1 MLKKQ
6 VENLIGFFMFPYSGF
21 EGAAG
26 PGRPAREQ
34 KWRRFLDFPTW
45 PAAEDGLTK
54 AGCWCQRCVLGKQ
67 ARGEGKTSG
76 LKPESQQ
83 VLTELKRRISAWAF
97 SESKLTVMKH
107 VLSTWLCVFVKLVC
121 WKSEN
126 IPVFCFFVFFSVTV
140 KKELLRDTPAA
151 SKQTLSV
158 NVTNSGS
165 NKPDL
170 IGWK

>member
-34 KWRRFLDFPTW
+34 KRRRFLDFPTW

-54 AGCWCQRCVLGKQ
+54 AGCWCQRCVLRKQ

-126 IPVFCFFVFFSVTV
+126 IPVFLFSSVSQWRRSCS
-140 KKELLRDTPAA
+140 EILLQRLNRHFQ
-151 SKQTLSV
+151 SMWQIQVQT
-158 NVTNSGS
+158 N
-165 NKPDL
+165 L
-170 IGWK
+170 IS